1 MQGWYAAQFEREMGC
16 TETELLRWLP
26 GAAGP
31 HAAALSGQTATVAIG
46 AGSLVLRWRV
56 LPARQI
62 ALMRIPRMAM
72 SFRFDGVGESERQVF
87 MRHFDLSTQRGGG

>member
-16 TETELLRWLP
+16 TETELRRWLP

-31 HAAALSGQTATVAIG
+31 HTLALNGQTATVAID
-46 AGSLVLRWRV
+46 AGRLVLRWSV

-62 ALMRIPRMAM
+62 ALLRMPRMAV
-72 SFRFDGVGESERQVF
+72 SFRFDGVGEPERQVF
-87 MRHFDLSTQRGGG
+87 MRHFDLSTHRGGG